1 MARKANKSKKSQS
14 VGRPV
19 TVSIAEAR
27 SLIAMIEK
35 SQVPFGESAPVFA
48 KIKAHVEAGN
58 PLDAEDYEH
67 LLELVKK
74 AKDWE
79 TCTKSNTCSKLSCA
93 TRLLTVAKERTV
105 SKGEFQTR
113 SPRRMQS
120 IR

>member
-1 MARKANKSKKSQS
+1 VARKANKSNKSQS

-74 AKDWE
+74 AKDWDKAVE
-79 TCTKSNTCSKLSCA
+79 TSAMTEPEETLS
-93 TRLLTVAKERTV
+93 
-105 SKGEFQTR
+105 G
-113 SPRRMQS
+113 
-120 IR
+120 

>member
-1 MARKANKSKKSQS
+1 VARKANKSKKSQS
-14 VGRPV
+14 VGTPV

-27 SLIAMIEK
+27 RLIAMIEK

-74 AKDWE
+74 AKDWDKAVE
-79 TCTKSNTCSKLSCA
+79 TSAMTEPEETLS
-93 TRLLTVAKERTV
+93 
-105 SKGEFQTR
+105 G
-113 SPRRMQS
+113 
-120 IR
+120 

>member
-1 MARKANKSKKSQS
+1 MARKTNKSKKPES

-27 SLIAMIEK
+27 RLIAMIEK

-74 AKDWE
+74 AKDWDKAVE
-79 TCTKSNTCSKLSCA
+79 TSAMTEREETLS
-93 TRLLTVAKERTV
+93 
-105 SKGEFQTR
+105 G
-113 SPRRMQS
+113 
-120 IR
+120 